1 MRFGLV
7 HRVLI
12 DTLVAMGMLALV
24 TTGEFTR
31 FNATAFLLA
40 LVLAF
45 VVPTRWQEHAAW
57 RTIGTYAPVALLAV
71 QLVRWSQGAS
81 LLPVAVEFAALLQVI
96 RIATRR
102 GAAHDQQIITLSLLH
117 LVAATVLGAGLAYA
131 LCFIGFVLVTPP
143 ALLLS
148 HLRREVEGNYRQG
161 ARDRTGLPV
170 DVPRILRSR
179 RVISRGFVA
188 FVCCLSIPVF
198 LFTALLFITF
208 PRVGL
213 SLLLLEPSRPT
224 RMVGFSDQVDL
235 GRIGSLHSDPAIA
248 MRLTYASLPADP
260 PPRIAVYLRGTA
272 FDRYQD
278 RSWKR
283 TQSFRNTVES
293 FGNVFAL
300 TRYPNTYIDP
310 SLLIDLEP
318 IDPPV
323 LFLPE
328 RAVGL
333 ELIPVAAQV
342 AGPQPAVQYGPE
354 GEVRYARLDD
364 RRGARYR
371 VFLDPAAP
379 ARPAPLSPEDRD
391 RYLDLPPDFS
401 DKIADLARSWAAPE
415 TQPERIALRIQ
426 NRLRH
431 DYTYDLDGPSG
442 KSSDPL
448 EHFLFVSKRG
458 HCEFYSTAMALML
471 RTLGIPTRNVTG
483 FAGATY
489 NRFGKFYAV
498 RQGDAHSWVEVWFE
512 PTGWQRFDPTP
523 AAAPPALTRWS
534 RWVAAMRDVVEAT
547 AQRWNKHVERYDLH
561 QQMELFSGLRH
572 KVSTLRGTVQRSW
585 IDARAAWLLA
595 IPVLAWIAL
604 RFRRRQKTPQ
614 GRSQER
620 SDPRVDEIVRL
631 YRLLEHHLEHLGLG
645 RPQGTPPLT
654 HARAIVA
661 LGHPVA
667 PELLEL
673 TKIYVEVRF
682 GGAPFGRDRAA
693 EYARRVAKVRRVV
706 DQRPNPQQPRAVA

>member
-7 HRVLI
+7 HRILV
-12 DTLVAMGMLALV
+12 DSLVALGMLSLV
-24 TTGEFTR
+24 TTGEFSR
-31 FNATAFLLA
+31 LTAAVLVVA
-40 LVLAF
+40 LGLAF
-45 VVPTRWQEHAAW
+45 FVPWRWQDNVAW
-57 RTIGTYAPVALLAV
+57 RYFGTYAPVGLLSI
-71 QLVRWSQGAS
+71 QLVRWSQGTGPLS
-81 LLPVAVEFAALLQVI
+81 IAVEFAAFLQVV
-96 RIATRR
+96 RVATRR
-102 GAAHDQQIITLSLLH
+102 GATHDQQIITLSLLH

-213 SLLLLEPSRPT
+213 SLLMLEPSRPT

-235 GRIGSLHSDPAIA
+235 GRIGSLHSDPTIA
-248 MRLTYASLPADP
+248 MRLTYPTLPNDP
-260 PPRIAVYLRGTA
+260 PPRIALYLRGTA

-283 TQSFRNTVES
+283 TQNLRNTVES

-300 TRYPNTYIDP
+300 TRYPNTQYDP

-333 ELIPVAAQV
+333 ELIPVATQV
-342 AGPQPAVQYGPE
+342 AGPQPALQFGPE
-354 GEVRYARLDD
+354 GELRYARLDD

-371 VFLDPAAP
+371 VYLDASSSN
-379 ARPAPLSPEDRD
+379 RVTPLPLEDRE
-391 RYLDLPPDFS
+391 RYLELPPDFP
-401 DKIADLARSWAAPE
+401 DKIADLARAWASPE
-415 TQPERIALRIQ
+415 SQPDRIAQRIQ
-426 NRLRH
+426 SRLRH
-431 DYTYDLDGPSG
+431 DYAYDLNGPSG
-442 KSSDPL
+442 KAHNPL
-448 EHFLFVSKRG
+448 EHFLFVSRRG

-498 RQGDAHSWVEVWFE
+498 RQGDAHSWVEVWLE
-512 PTGWQRFDPTP
+512 TTGWQRFDPTP
-523 AAAPPALTRWS
+523 SAAPPVSTRWS
-534 RWVAAMRDVVEAT
+534 RWVASMRDVVEAT
-547 AQRWNKHVERYDLH
+547 SQRWNKHVERYDLR
-561 QQMELFSGLRH
+561 QQMELFSGLRRQ
-572 KVSTLRGTVQRSW
+572 VSTF
-585 IDARAAWLLA
+585 RATAKHSRISGKLWWLLGLPFLIWA
-595 IPVLAWIAL
+595 THRYW
-604 RFRRRQKTPQ
+604 RRRQPPT
-614 GRSQER
+614 GRAPVR
-620 SDPRVDEIVRL
+620 IDPRVDEIVRQ
-631 YRLLEHHLEHLGLG
+631 YRILERHLEHLGIG
-645 RPQGTPPLT
+645 RPASTPPLT
-654 HARAIVA
+654 HARSIVA
-661 LGHPVA
+661 LGHPAAAEV
-667 PELLEL
+667 LEL
-673 TKIYVEVRF
+673 TKIYLEVRF
-682 GGAPFGRDRAA
+682 GGASFDSVRAV
-693 EYARRVAKVRRVV
+693 EFSRRIARLRRTVEP
-706 DQRPNPQQPRAVA
+706 RQQPRAVA